1 MSAASN
7 SRSLVLES
15 ELQTP
20 NPISPGAGRV
30 GGGGGVGGLGGGGGW
45 SQKSAVLCWG
55 CEPRE
60 GSLA

>member
-15 ELQTP
+15 ELQ
-20 NPISPGAGRV
+20 NSQSIVSRELPGVPV
-30 GGGGGVGGLGGGGGW
+30 GVVVGDGGGGGW